1 MAIRVRLLG
10 TSAGGG
16 LPQWNCACDHCLAAR
31 AGKIPQRTQ
40 SSVVLSADGRN
51 WFLVN
56 ASPDLRAQIEV
67 TPELHPQETSARNS
81 PLAGVLLTNADL
93 DHVLGLI
100 LLREGE
106 PLPVLATEAVRAT
119 LTGPLGFETLLGGFC
134 GIRWETAPTEFS
146 PLRLRDG
153 SPSGFSVRTIFLPGG
168 PPRFDKISTAPSGHS
183 VAYQIRDERGARLL
197 LAPDVAE
204 ITPELQEALE
214 ESDAVIFD
222 GTFWVSDE
230 LRRINPEAR
239 TAQQMGHL
247 PIRDGSLEVLRRSP
261 ARWKVFTHINNTNP
275 ILATDSPERTAVL
288 AAGVLIGEDG
298 LEFEV

>member
-1 MAIRVRLLG
+1 VA
-10 TSAGGG
+10 
-16 LPQWNCACDHCLAAR
+16 
-31 AGKIPQRTQ
+31 
-40 SSVVLSADGRN
+40 LSADGEH

-56 ASPDLRAQIEV
+56 ASPDLRAQIEA
-67 TPELHPQETSARNS
+67 TPALHPQGTSARNS
-81 PLAGVLLTNADL
+81 PIAGVLLTNADL

-100 LLREGE
+100 LLREGD
-106 PLPVLATEAVRAT
+106 PLSVLATDSVRET

-134 GIRWETAPTEFS
+134 GIRWEAAPTEFS
-146 PLRLRDG
+146 PLRLRDR
-153 SPSGFSVRTIFLPGG
+153 SPSGLSVRTIFLPGG
-168 PPRFDKISTAPSGHS
+168 PPRFDKTSTSPSGHS
-183 VAYQIRDERGARLL
+183 VAYQIRDESGARLL

-204 ITPELQEALE
+204 ITLELQQALE

-222 GTFWVSDE
+222 GTFWMAEE
-230 LRRINPEAR
+230 LRRIHPEAR

-247 PIRDGSLEVLRRSP
+247 PIRDGSLEMLRKSP

-288 AAGVLIGEDG
+288 SAGVLIGEDG

>member
-10 TSAGGG
+10 TAAGGG
-16 LPQWNCACDHCLAAR
+16 LPQWNCACDNCLAAR
-31 AGKIPQRTQ
+31 AGRIPTRTQ
-40 SSVVLSADGRN
+40 SSVALSADGQS

-56 ASPDLRAQIEV
+56 ASPDLRAQIEA
-67 TPELHPQETSARNS
+67 TPALHPRDTSARNS
-81 PLAGVLLTNADL
+81 PIAGVLLTNADL

-106 PLPVLATEAVRAT
+106 ALPVLATDAVRET

-134 GIRWETAPTEFS
+134 GIRWEAAPAEFS
-146 PLRLRDG
+146 LLRLRDG
-153 SPSGFSVRTIFLPGG
+153 SPSGLAVRTIFLPGG
-168 PPRFDKISTAPSGHS
+168 PPRFDKTSTAQSGHS

-204 ITPELQEALE
+204 ITPELQRALE

-222 GTFWVSDE
+222 GTFWVADE
-230 LRRINPEAR
+230 LRRLDPKAR

-247 PIRDGSLEVLRRSP
+247 PIRDGSLDVLRRLP

-275 ILATDSPERTAVL
+275 ILAADSPQRAAVL
-288 AAGVLIGEDG
+288 AAGVLVGEDG
-298 LEFEV
+298 LEFEL

>member
-1 MAIRVRLLG
+1 MA
-10 TSAGGG
+10 
-16 LPQWNCACDHCLAAR
+16 
-31 AGKIPQRTQ
+31 
-40 SSVVLSADGRN
+40 LSADGRN

-56 ASPDLRAQIEV
+56 ASPDLRAQIEA
-67 TPELHPQETSARNS
+67 TPVLHPRETPARNS
-81 PLAGVLLTNADL
+81 PIAGVLLTNADL

-106 PLPVLATEAVRAT
+106 PLPVLATEAVRET

-134 GIRWETAPTEFS
+134 GIRWETAPVEVS

-153 SPSGFSVRTIFLPGG
+153 SLSGLSVRTIFLPGG
-168 PPRFDKISTAPSGHS
+168 PPRFDKTSTGKDGHS
-183 VAYQIRDERGARLL
+183 VAFQIRDERGARLL

-204 ITPELQEALE
+204 ITPELQRALE

-222 GTFWVSDE
+222 GTFWVAEE
-230 LRRINPEAR
+230 LRRIAPQAR

-247 PIRDGSLEVLRRSP
+247 PIRDGSLDVLRKLP

-275 ILATDSPERTAVL
+275 ILDGDSPEYAAVL
-288 AAGVLIGEDG
+288 AAGVTVGEDG
-298 LEFEV
+298 LVFEL